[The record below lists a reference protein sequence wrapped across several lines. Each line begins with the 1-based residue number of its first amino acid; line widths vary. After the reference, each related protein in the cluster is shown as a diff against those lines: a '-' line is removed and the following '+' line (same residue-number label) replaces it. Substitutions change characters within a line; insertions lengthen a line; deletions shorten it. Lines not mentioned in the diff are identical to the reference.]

1 MSCKHCHHDHEEEH
15 EHEHKHEHEHH
26 HDHDHEHHHDHG
38 HSHEHGHEH
47 GGEGENRKVMLIRI
61 GVSAVLL
68 LIGWLAPL
76 PEWLKIACFAASY
89 LVVGYQVVIEA
100 VKSILRLEP
109 LDEMFLMTVAS
120 VGAFCLGDYAEGVA
134 VMLLYQIGE
143 FFQDYAV
150 DQSRDSIA
158 ELMDIRPDSANVERE
173 DRVETI
179 LPQYV
184 QVGETIVVRPG
195 EKVPLDGT
203 VLEGESSLNTL
214 ALTGESAPRHVKQ
227 GDAALSGCVNLNGL
241 LRIQV
246 THAYEDSTVARI
258 LELVEHA
265 GENKSQA
272 DRFITRFA
280 RIYTPVVVALAVL
293 VAIVPPLFFG
303 GDWSQWIT
311 SALTFLV
318 ISCPCALVISVPL
331 TFFSGIGGASRR
343 GILVKGAG
351 YLETLAKADTAVFD
365 KTGTLTKGSF
375 AIASAEAAKGTKE
388 DLIALAAAAERF
400 STHPIA
406 ASLRQGCEKDITA
419 WTVEDVEEI
428 SGHGVRAKVNGKA
441 VSVGNAQLM
450 EREGV
455 SYARGTQTGTVAH
468 VAADGEYL
476 GYIVIADT
484 VKRGSAEAIQELK
497 QLGVRKTVMLT
508 GDSRSV
514 AEAVARDVGVDE
526 MHAGLLPDEKVGEVE
541 RLLKD
546 RGENGALIFVG
557 DGINDAPVLARAD
570 IGVAMGALGSDAA
583 IEAADV
589 VLMDDDPRKLATAI
603 RIARKTRDIVRQNVV
618 FSLAVKLAV
627 MALGV
632 LHLAPLWAAVFADV
646 GVCFLAI
653 LNAMRAMQA
662 AGKEK

>member
-1 MSCKHCHHDHEEEH
+1 MSCKHCHTEH
-15 EHEHKHEHEHH
+15 EHEEKHGHEHC
-26 HDHDHEHHHDHG
+26 HDHAECHDHG
-38 HSHEHGHEH
+38 CGHCHDHGHEH
-47 GGEGENRKVMLIRI
+47 GGEENRKPALIRI
-61 GVSAVLL
+61 GVSAALL
-68 LIGWLAPL
+68 LMGLLVPMADWM
-76 PEWLKIACFAASY
+76 KIAVFALSY
-89 LVVGYQVVIEA
+89 LTVGWPVVTEA

-150 DQSRDSIA
+150 DQSRESIA
-158 ELMDIRPDSANVERE
+158 ELMDIRPDAANVER
-173 DRVETI
+173 DGRVETI

-203 VLEGESSLNTL
+203 VIAGDSSLNTL
-214 ALTGESAPRHVKQ
+214 ALTGESVPRHVKP

-246 THAYEDSTVARI
+246 THAYEDSTVSRI

-265 GENKSQA
+265 GENKSRA
-272 DRFITRFA
+272 DQFITRFA
-280 RIYTPVVVALAVL
+280 RIYTPAVVILAVL
-293 VAIVPPLFFG
+293 VALVPPLLLG
-303 GDWSQWIT
+303 GAWSRWIT

-351 YLETLAKADTAVFD
+351 YLETLAKADVIVFD
-365 KTGTLTKGSF
+365 KTGTLTEGKF
-375 AIASAEAAKGTKE
+375 AVTEAKAVQGTK
-388 DLIALAAAAERF
+388 DDMIALAAAAERF

-406 ASLRQGCEKDITA
+406 ESLREGCPRDISG
-419 WTVEDVEEI
+419 WTVENVAEI
-428 SGHGVRAKVNGKA
+428 SGHGVRAKVNGHT
-441 VSVGNAQLM
+441 VYVGNTQLM
-450 EREGV
+450 LREGIPCGR
-455 SYARGTQTGTVAH
+455 APKEGTVVH
-468 VAADGEYL
+468 VAADGKYL
-476 GYIVIADT
+476 GYICISDV
-484 VKRGSAEAIQELK
+484 VKPGSAEAVQEMK
-497 QLGVRKTVMLT
+497 RLGVQKTVMLT
-508 GDSRSV
+508 GDSHAV
-514 AEAVARDVGVDE
+514 AEAVARTVGVDE
-526 MHAGLLPDEKVGEVE
+526 AHAGLLPDEKVLHVE
-541 RLLKD
+541 KLLLEQKE
-546 RGENGALIFVG
+546 GGALVFVG

-589 VLMDDDPRKLATAI
+589 VLMDDDPRKLAAAI
-603 RIARKTRDIVRQNVV
+603 RIARKTLGIVRQNVA
-618 FSLAVKLAV
+618 FSLAVKLMV
-627 MALGV
+627 MVLGV
-632 LHLAPLWAAVFADV
+632 LRLAPLWAAVFADV

-653 LNAMRAMQA
+653 LNAMRAMKA
-662 AGKEK
+662 AEKE